1 MVGSDV
7 IEIGAEE
14 LLKGMTSSS
23 ETNDG
28 GFSSESSGVNFNS
41 DQDHLG
47 VLYASASIVDK
58 STNLNGNIIA
68 TVSDPDSGVGV
79 NRYLLTATGRFLSA
93 DSSSV
98 LTVRRTSAG
107 AKTYSFPN
115 SDIAIYK
122 NALYATSDNDVTRA
136 TGANLVTTFDE
147 SWWDTTLAL
156 NPLTTGV
163 RHPLLVFEDSLWVGN
178 GNQLHKYDGTTAT
191 EGFLTLNTGLVIIAL
206 GIDPSTGKMLISASE
221 GANGSD
227 TLPRQCKIYV
237 YDGFSNKP
245 SRAIPVDDMVTEMYA
260 FGGLSIMFYGQNM
273 GYWNGSGIKFM
284 RSMRRVLLSGVYLIY
299 KHRVTNIGKTLYVAD
314 GINILAYE
322 EILPGRGVFYFPK
335 VVAESFNNYLD
346 AIFNMGNNILGI
358 GYDSTGSTPKFAVFD
373 KTARTTGELSLYSK
387 KYKFKRPM
395 FVREVRVEFLDQVA
409 TTDTPGFITLKNEN
423 LTSVATTN
431 LTNGSAS
438 SVFSLK
444 AKANASTKFH
454 TLQFIYSN
462 SGSTSIIT
470 GIRRFLIT
478 VDPAE

>member
-7 IEIGAEE
+7 IEIGVEE
-14 LLKGMTSSS
+14 LLKGMTSSP
-23 ETNDG
+23 ETDDG
-28 GFSSESSGVNFNS
+28 GFSTESSGININS
-41 DQDHLG
+41 DQNHLG
-47 VLYASASIVDK
+47 VLYASANIVDK

-68 TVSDPDSGVGV
+68 TASDPDSGVGV
-79 NRYLLTATGRFLSA
+79 NRFLLTSTGRFLSA

-107 AKTYSFPN
+107 TKTYSFPN

-156 NPLTTGV
+156 NSLTTGV
-163 RHPLLVFEDSLWVGN
+163 RHPLLVFEDSLWIGN

-221 GANGSD
+221 GPNGSD

-245 SRAIPVDDMVTEMYA
+245 SRAVPVDDMVTEMYV
-260 FGGLSIMFYGQNM
+260 FGGISIMFYGQNM

-284 RSMRRVLLSGVYLIY
+284 RSLRSVLLSGVYLVY
-299 KHRVTNIGKTLYVAD
+299 KHRVGHVGKTLYIAD

-322 EILPGRGVFYFPK
+322 EIIPGRGIFYIAK
-335 VVAESFNNYLD
+335 SIGESFNNYLD
-346 AIFNMGNNILGI
+346 AIFNMGSNTLGI
-358 GYDSTGSTPKFAVFD
+358 GYDTNGSTPAFAVFD
-373 KTARTTGELSLYSK
+373 RTARTTGILSLYSK

-409 TTDTPGFITLKNEN
+409 TTVTPGVITLKNEN
-423 LTSVATTN
+423 FTSVATES
-431 LTNGSAS
+431 LTNGSTS

-444 AKANASTKFH
+444 AKVNSKTKFH

-462 SGSTSIIT
+462 SGSSSIIA

-478 VDPAE
+478 VDVAE